1 MADLAGKRIV
11 VGVCGGIAAYKAV
24 EVIRRLVDAGAHVI
38 PIMTKGAEHFIGRT
52 TLSALASEPVQT
64 SLWDEASP
72 IPHTKL
78 GQGADLVLIAPAT
91 ARLLGAYANGLSTDL
106 MTNVLIATRAPVIV
120 CPAMHTE
127 MWENPSTV
135 ANVATL
141 RARGINVLEP
151 AVGRLTGE
159 DSGKGR
165 MPEPEAIVEAALN
178 IFVAQDLTGVKVLIT
193 AGGTREPIDSVRF
206 IGNNSSGLM
215 GFALYK
221 AAKSRGADVQL
232 VAANLQPDLTE
243 GQVNV
248 STTEELRE
256 SLNNHVAG
264 TDVLIMAAAVSDYRV
279 ENPSA
284 AKLKKADLGSTPVLN
299 LVENPD
305 LLAEI
310 GAKRASGRSIT
321 LIGFAAETLAGDD
334 LVASARKKLEAK
346 KVDLVVANDVTGG
359 AVFGS
364 DATAIKLV
372 SENEELSFAGS
383 KLEAANAIIDWIV
396 TARK

>member
-1 MADLAGKRIV
+1 MRIL
-11 VGVCGGIAAYKAV
+11 VGITGGIAAYKAV
-24 EVIRRLVDAGAHVI
+24 GVVRQLVEAGHDVKVI
-38 PIMTKGAEHFIGRT
+38 PTANALRFVGAA
-52 TLSALASEPVQT
+52 TL
-64 SLWDEASP
+64 EAISKNAVDP
-72 IPHTKL
+72 DLYTDVADVKHVEL
-78 GQGADLVLIAPAT
+78 GQSADLIIVAPAT
-91 ARLLGAYANGLSTDL
+91 ASFIARTAAGLGDDLLSSSILASK
-106 MTNVLIATRAPVIV
+106 APVLV
-120 CPAMHTE
+120 APAMHTE
-127 MWENPSTV
+127 MWENPSTA

-178 IFVAQDLTGVKVLIT
+178 LFVPQDLTHIRVLIT

-215 GFALYK
+215 GLALYK

-232 VAANLQPDLTE
+232 VAANLQPGLTE
-243 GQVNV
+243 GQVDV

-256 SLNNHVAG
+256 TLNNQVAG

-279 ENPSA
+279 ETPSA

-310 GAKRASGRSIT
+310 GAKRASGRPIT

-346 KVDLVVANDVTGG
+346 KVDLIVANDVTGG

-372 SENEELSFAGS
+372 SANEDLSFAGS

>member
-1 MADLAGKRIV
+1 MRIL
-11 VGVCGGIAAYKAV
+11 VGITGGIAAYKAV
-24 EVIRRLVDAGAHVI
+24 GVVRLLVEAGHDVKVI
-38 PIMTKGAEHFIGRT
+38 PTANALRFVGAA
-52 TLSALASEPVQT
+52 TL
-64 SLWDEASP
+64 EAISKNAVDP
-72 IPHTKL
+72 DLYTDVADVKHVEL
-78 GQGADLVLIAPAT
+78 GQSADLIIVAPAT
-91 ARLLGAYANGLSTDL
+91 ASFIARTAAGLGDDLLSSSILASK
-106 MTNVLIATRAPVIV
+106 APVLV
-120 CPAMHTE
+120 APAMHTE

-151 AVGRLTGE
+151 SVGRLTGE

-178 IFVAQDLTGVKVLIT
+178 LFVPQDLTGIKVLIT

-215 GFALYK
+215 GLALYK

-232 VAANLQPDLTE
+232 VAANLQPGLTE
-243 GQVNV
+243 GQVDV

-256 SLNNHVAG
+256 TLNNHVAG

-279 ENPSA
+279 ETPSA
-284 AKLKKADLGSTPVLN
+284 AKLKKADFGSTPVLN

-310 GAKRASGRSIT
+310 GAKRASGRPIT

-346 KVDLVVANDVTGG
+346 KVDLIVANDVTGG

-372 SENEELSFAGS
+372 SANDEFSFAGS

>member
-1 MADLAGKRIV
+1 MRIL
-11 VGVCGGIAAYKAV
+11 VGITGGIAAYKAV
-24 EVIRRLVDAGAHVI
+24 GVVRLLVEAGHDVKVI
-38 PIMTKGAEHFIGRT
+38 PTANALRFVGAA
-52 TLSALASEPVQT
+52 TL
-64 SLWDEASP
+64 EAISKNAVDP
-72 IPHTKL
+72 DLYTDVADVKHVAL
-78 GQGADLVLIAPAT
+78 GQSADLIIVAPAT
-91 ARLLGAYANGLSTDL
+91 ASFIARTAAGLGDDLLSSSILASK
-106 MTNVLIATRAPVIV
+106 APVLV
-120 CPAMHTE
+120 APAMHTE
-127 MWENPSTV
+127 MWENPSTA

-178 IFVAQDLTGVKVLIT
+178 LFVAQDLTGVKVLIT

>member
-1 MADLAGKRIV
+1 MRIL
-11 VGVCGGIAAYKAV
+11 VGITGGIAAYKAV
-24 EVIRRLVDAGAHVI
+24 GVVRQLVEAGHDVKVI
-38 PIMTKGAEHFIGRT
+38 PTANALRFVGAA
-52 TLSALASEPVQT
+52 TL
-64 SLWDEASP
+64 EAISKNAVDP
-72 IPHTKL
+72 DLYTDVADVKHVEL
-78 GQGADLVLIAPAT
+78 GQSADLIIVAPAT
-91 ARLLGAYANGLSTDL
+91 ASFIARTATGLGDDLLSSSILASK
-106 MTNVLIATRAPVIV
+106 APVLV
-120 CPAMHTE
+120 APAMHTE
-127 MWENPSTV
+127 MWENPSTA

-178 IFVAQDLTGVKVLIT
+178 LFVPQDLTHIRVLIT

-215 GFALYK
+215 GLALYK

-232 VAANLQPDLTE
+232 VAANLQPGLTE
-243 GQVNV
+243 GQVDV

-256 SLNNHVAG
+256 TLNNQVAG

-279 ENPSA
+279 ETPSA

-305 LLAEI
+305 LLGEI
-310 GAKRASGRSIT
+310 GAKRASGRPIT

-346 KVDLVVANDVTGG
+346 KVDLIVANDVTGG

-372 SENEELSFAGS
+372 SANEDLSFAGS

>member
-1 MADLAGKRIV
+1 
-11 VGVCGGIAAYKAV
+11 
-24 EVIRRLVDAGAHVI
+24 
-38 PIMTKGAEHFIGRT
+38 
-52 TLSALASEPVQT
+52 
-64 SLWDEASP
+64 
-72 IPHTKL
+72 
-78 GQGADLVLIAPAT
+78 
-91 ARLLGAYANGLSTDL
+91 
-106 MTNVLIATRAPVIV
+106 
-120 CPAMHTE
+120 
-127 MWENPSTV
+127 
-135 ANVATL
+135 
-141 RARGINVLEP
+141 
-151 AVGRLTGE
+151 
-159 DSGKGR
+159 
-165 MPEPEAIVEAALN
+165 
-178 IFVAQDLTGVKVLIT
+178 
-193 AGGTREPIDSVRF
+193 
-206 IGNNSSGLM
+206 M

-232 VAANLQPDLTE
+232 VAANLQPDLTV

-310 GAKRASGRSIT
+310 GAKRASGRPIT
-321 LIGFAAETLAGDD
+321 LVGFAAETLAGDD

>member
-1 MADLAGKRIV
+1 MRIL
-11 VGVCGGIAAYKAV
+11 VGITGGIAAYKAV
-24 EVIRRLVDAGAHVI
+24 GVVRQLVEAGHDVKVI
-38 PIMTKGAEHFIGRT
+38 PTANALRFVGAA
-52 TLSALASEPVQT
+52 TL
-64 SLWDEASP
+64 EAISKNAVDP
-72 IPHTKL
+72 DLYTDVADVKHVEL
-78 GQGADLVLIAPAT
+78 GQSADLIIVAPAT
-91 ARLLGAYANGLSTDL
+91 ASFIARTAAGLGDDLLSSSILASK
-106 MTNVLIATRAPVIV
+106 APVLV
-120 CPAMHTE
+120 APAMHTE
-127 MWENPSTV
+127 MWENPSTA

-178 IFVAQDLTGVKVLIT
+178 LFVPQDLTHIRVLIT

-215 GFALYK
+215 GLALYK

-232 VAANLQPDLTE
+232 VAANLQRGLTE
-243 GQVNV
+243 GQVDV

-256 SLNNHVAG
+256 TLNNQVAG
-264 TDVLIMAAAVSDYRV
+264 TDVLIMAAAISDYRV
-279 ENPSA
+279 ETPSA

-310 GAKRASGRSIT
+310 GAKRASGRPIT

-346 KVDLVVANDVTGG
+346 KVDLIVANDVTGG

-372 SENEELSFAGS
+372 SANEDLSFAGS

>member
-1 MADLAGKRIV
+1 MRIL
-11 VGVCGGIAAYKAV
+11 VGITGGIAAYKAV
-24 EVIRRLVDAGAHVI
+24 GVVRLLVEAGHDVKVI
-38 PIMTKGAEHFIGRT
+38 PTANALRFVGAA
-52 TLSALASEPVQT
+52 TL
-64 SLWDEASP
+64 EAISKNAVDP
-72 IPHTKL
+72 DLYTDVADVKHVEL
-78 GQGADLVLIAPAT
+78 GQSADLIIVAPAT
-91 ARLLGAYANGLSTDL
+91 ASFIARTAAGLGDDLLSSSILASK
-106 MTNVLIATRAPVIV
+106 APVLV
-120 CPAMHTE
+120 APAMHTE
-127 MWENPSTV
+127 MWENPSTA

-178 IFVAQDLTGVKVLIT
+178 LFVPQDLTDIRVLIT

-215 GFALYK
+215 GLALYK

-232 VAANLQPDLTE
+232 VAANLQPGLTE
-243 GQVNV
+243 GQVDV

-256 SLNNHVAG
+256 TLNNHVAG

-279 ENPSA
+279 ETPSA

-310 GAKRASGRSIT
+310 GAKRASGRPIT

-334 LVASARKKLEAK
+334 LVASARKTLEAK
-346 KVDLVVANDVTGG
+346 KVDLIVANDVTGG

-372 SENEELSFAGS
+372 SANEDLSFAGS

-396 TARK
+396 SARK

>member
-1 MADLAGKRIV
+1 MRIL
-11 VGVCGGIAAYKAV
+11 VGITGGIAAYKAV
-24 EVIRRLVDAGAHVI
+24 GVVRLLVAAGHDVKVI
-38 PIMTKGAEHFIGRT
+38 PTANALRFVGAA
-52 TLSALASEPVQT
+52 TL
-64 SLWDEASP
+64 EAISKNAVDP
-72 IPHTKL
+72 DLYTDVADVKHVAL
-78 GQGADLVLIAPAT
+78 GQSADLIIVAPAT
-91 ARLLGAYANGLSTDL
+91 ASFIARTAAGLGDDLLSSSILASK
-106 MTNVLIATRAPVIV
+106 APVLV
-120 CPAMHTE
+120 APAMHTE
-127 MWENPSTV
+127 MWENPSTA

-178 IFVAQDLTGVKVLIT
+178 LFVAQDLTGVKVLIT

-215 GFALYK
+215 GLALYK

-310 GAKRASGRSIT
+310 GAKRASGRPIT
-321 LIGFAAETLAGDD
+321 LVGFVAETLAGDD